1 MKTSGLHK
9 LYLECTGVSI
19 DSRSI
24 SKNQLF
30 FALKGPNFDGHLYI
44 ESALKEGA
52 KYVIIDDEKYIQ
64 VPNTILVTNVERA
77 LQDLA
82 RYHRTTLKIPIIGL
96 TGSNGKT
103 TTKELL
109 GSVLSQKFEVFA
121 TDGNLNNHL
130 GVPISILSIKSNHTI
145 AIIEMGANHPG
156 EIKFLSEISMPDY
169 GLITNI
175 GKAHLEGFGNIEG
188 VRKSKTELYEFI
200 RKVKGQIFFDSSDK
214 YLSKSISKED
224 NAIAYDS
231 AQITILTEFPYLK
244 ISYNQNEFS
253 VNLSGGYNATNML
266 AAIIIGHYFQI
277 ANKDISKGLSAY
289 VPTNNRSEIRNT
301 EYNTLILDAY
311 NANPSSMSVSIDN
324 IYKAKTKNKTLIIG
338 HMLELGTASE
348 SEHQD
353 LVNNLIELGFQSV
366 FLVGEEFQKVDIPKN
381 FNYFTD
387 TRSLKEYLSDTPLRN
402 QTILLK
408 GSRGIALEKLI
419 PIL

>member
-1 MKTSGLHK
+1 MKTSELHK
-9 LYLECTGVSI
+9 IYLECSGISI

-24 SKNQLF
+24 SENQLF
-30 FALKGPNFDGHLYI
+30 FALKGPNFDGHLYV

-52 KYVIIDDEKYIQ
+52 KYAIIEDERYIG

-109 GSVLSQKFEVFA
+109 ASVLCQKFEVFA
-121 TDGNLNNHL
+121 TKGNLNNHL
-130 GVPISILSIKSNHTI
+130 GVPISILSIKTNHTI
-145 AIIEMGANHPG
+145 AIIEMGANHQG
-156 EIKFLSEISMPDY
+156 EIKFLSEISMPNY

-188 VRKSKTELYEFI
+188 VRKAKTELYEFL
-200 RKVKGQIFFDSSDK
+200 RKVKGQIFFDCSDK
-214 YLSKSISKED
+214 YLLKSIEIED

-231 AQITILTEFPYLK
+231 AQIIILNEFPYLK
-244 ISYNQNEFS
+244 ISYNQNEYS
-253 VNLSGGYNATNML
+253 VNLSGAYNATNML
-266 AAIIIGHYFQI
+266 AAIKIGQYFQI
-277 ANKDISKGLSAY
+277 TNKDISKGLSAY
-289 VPTNNRSEIRNT
+289 VPSNNRSEIKNT
-301 EYNTLILDAY
+301 EDNILILDAY
-311 NANPSSMSVSIDN
+311 NANPSSMRVSIEN

-338 HMLELGTASE
+338 HMLELGLESK

-353 LVNNLIELGFQSV
+353 LVNYIKELGFRSV
-366 FLVGEEFQKVDIPKN
+366 FLVGEEFQKVDIPQ
-381 FNYFTD
+381 YFDYFSD
-387 TRSLKEYLSDTPLRN
+387 TTSLQKCLSDTPLTN

-419 PIL
+419 PLL